1 MYDKREKRRQL
12 WKDREENNLCIYC
25 GINKPM
31 INKKGC
37 ESCLENKVKN
47 TSNYSKNNRDKINQ
61 YNLLLKHT
69 VIEKYGGKCSCCG
82 ENQILFL
89 TIDHI
94 NNDGNVERDMKNYN
108 TVSFYMKLKREEI
121 RDDIQVLCFN
131 CNLGKS
137 INNGICPHVE
147 IRRKLDDVYDKRHDP
162 QFDTRLKI
170 IWPNDDEL
178 IKMCNETSTAHVSR
192 TLGVDFS
199 AVSGRLKRRNKYH
212 LVEKKNVQNENKKTN
227 KRTIQK

>member
-1 MYDKREKRRQL
+1 MIQIM
-12 WKDREENNLCIYC
+12 NNVLHTWPEDNYVSVDIFVC
-25 GINKPM
+25 
-31 INKKGC
+31 
-37 ESCLENKVKN
+37 
-47 TSNYSKNNRDKINQ
+47 NYSKNNRDKINQ

-94 NNDGNVERDMKNYN
+94 NNDGNVERDNMKNYN
-108 TVSFYMKLKREEI
+108 TLSFYMKLKREEI

-137 INNGICPHVE
+137 INNGICPHIE

-170 IWPNDDEL
+170 IWPSDDEL
-178 IKMCNETSTAHVSR
+178 IKMCNETSTAYVSR

-212 LVEKKNVQNENKKTN
+212 LVEKKNVKINENEKTN
-227 KRTIQK
+227 KRTI

>member
-1 MYDKREKRRQL
+1 MKRFQFIKG
-12 WKDREENNLCIYC
+12 WKSMIQIMNNVLHTWPEDNYVSVDIFVC
-25 GINKPM
+25 
-31 INKKGC
+31 
-37 ESCLENKVKN
+37 
-47 TSNYSKNNRDKINQ
+47 NYSKNNRDKINQ

-94 NNDGNVERDMKNYN
+94 NNDGNVERDNMKNYN
-108 TVSFYMKLKREEI
+108 TLSFYMKLKREEI

-137 INNGICPHVE
+137 INNGICPHIE

-170 IWPNDDEL
+170 IWPSDDEL
-178 IKMCNETSTAHVSR
+178 IKMCNETSTAYVSR

-212 LVEKKNVQNENKKTN
+212 LVEKKNVKINENEKTN
-227 KRTIQK
+227 KRTI